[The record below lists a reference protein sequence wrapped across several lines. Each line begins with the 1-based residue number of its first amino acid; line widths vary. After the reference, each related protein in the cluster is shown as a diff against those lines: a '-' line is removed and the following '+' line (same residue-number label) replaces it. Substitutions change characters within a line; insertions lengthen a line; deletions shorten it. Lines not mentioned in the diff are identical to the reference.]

1 MKEKETKER
10 KTPMPAYRIIRKPE
24 VIATVGLSDPTIW
37 RMEQKGEFPKR
48 LQVGAN
54 SVGWLSTE
62 IYGWMAER
70 AAEREAP
77 R

>member
-1 MKEKETKER
+1 MKEKEAREK
-10 KTPMPAYRIIRKPE
+10 KTAKPAYRIIRKPE
-24 VIATVGLSDPTIW
+24 LIETVGLSDPTIW
-37 RMEQKGEFPKR
+37 RMERKGEFPRR

-62 IYGWMAER
+62 VYGWLQER
-70 AAEREAP
+70 AAEREVV